1 MRDEVVLRYFEFSAH
16 TVGSVLIVQIILFL
30 KLDLWVGLSLILI
43 LIWFSLFLL
52 LYFKGRRLLWL
63 EGGRICFRRKFKTV
77 SFDRDVVEV
86 SITNC
91 IFKPIEIVVNMSG
104 RREVFL
110 LPRFIPEEQREFV
123 IKMIESFCLEH
134 NITYQ

>member
-43 LIWFSLFLL
+43 WFLLFLL
-52 LYFKGRRLLWL
+52 LYFKGRRSLWL
-63 EGGRICFRRKFKTV
+63 EGERICFRRKFKTV
-77 SFDRDVVEV
+77 SFDRSVVKV

-91 IFKPIEIVVNMSG
+91 IFKPIEIVVNMPG
-104 RREVFL
+104 QMEVLL

-123 IKMIESFCLEH
+123 IKMIERFCLDH
-134 NITYQ
+134 NITYL

>member
-30 KLDLWVGLSLILI
+30 KLDLWVGSSLILI
-43 LIWFSLFLL
+43 CFSLFLL
-52 LYFKGRRLLWL
+52 LYFKGCRLLWL
-63 EGGRICFRRKFKTV
+63 EGGQICFRRKFKTV

-123 IKMIESFCLEH
+123 IKMIERFCLEH

>member
-1 MRDEVVLRYFEFSAH
+1 VRDEVVLRYFEFSAH

-43 LIWFSLFLL
+43 WLSLFLL

-63 EGGRICFRRKFKTV
+63 EGERICFRCKFKTV
-77 SFDRDVVEV
+77 SFDRDVVKV

-91 IFKPIEIVVNMSG
+91 IFKPVEVVVNMPG

-110 LPRFIPEEQREFV
+110 LPKFIPEEQRGFV
-123 IKMIESFCLEH
+123 IEMIERFCLEH
-134 NITYQ
+134 NITYL